1 MLNASWIWGL
11 GVMYDTP
18 TDRQAIVWMESQYLG
33 VCSEEALRKILA
45 TTCNMFVFRLLACAQ
60 HVLFC
65 FVFWLVG
72 SGLGDTF
79 TQQNCE
85 VQRTTKALFVCL
97 FV

>member
-11 GVMYDTP
+11 GVVYDTP

-60 HVLFC
+60 YVLFC

-79 TQQNCE
+79 T
-85 VQRTTKALFVCL
+85 
-97 FV
+97 